1 MPSRDIEGFI
11 SRWSAASPSER
22 ANAQLFLVEL
32 CDLLGVPRPDP
43 KPGSGYAF
51 EFPVTEHHPD
61 GTTSEGRI
69 DLYKRGAFLLE
80 AKQFQDQP
88 AQPTDLH
95 LALESA
101 GAVAR
106 KRKSAPV
113 RGTGAWDDAM
123 LKARGQAERYIRAL
137 PPTDP
142 NPPFMLVVDVG
153 NSIEVFADFTQ
164 AGRSYLAFPHPLAFR
179 IRLEDLRRPEI
190 RERLRLV
197 WTDPLALD
205 PARYSAAVTCGISD
219 LLAKLAKS
227 LEQAGHAPR
236 CVADF
241 LCRCLFCMFAE
252 DVGLLPAASFT
263 HLLDSIR
270 AEPAQF
276 QPLAAQLFRE
286 MNTGTAGRISL
297 VLRHALKRFNG
308 GLFADGTA
316 LDLDADQIAGLYA
329 AAQYDWKAVEPAI
342 FGTLLQRALD
352 PVERHKLGA
361 EFTPRA
367 YVERLVLATVIEPLR
382 AEWAH
387 VRAAAYTHARAGRV
401 TDAIAEI
408 RTFHRQ
414 LCALRILDPACG
426 SGNFLYVTFELLK
439 RLEMEILDELAQ
451 LGDRE
456 LALEIEHFTVHPRQF
471 FGLELN
477 PRAAAI
483 AELVLWIGY
492 LQWQA
497 RAAGTAAIGEP
508 VLEKLDNIQ
517 CRDAVLAYDGEPQPV
532 TWAMAAAN
540 PNLPGLPDEARQ
552 QGRAGSP
559 LPAERP
565 QGAHGMRPADIITVW
580 DRRST
585 KKDPVTGRDVPDETK
600 RVPLLTY
607 VNPRPAGWPPADY
620 LVGNPPFLGTARM
633 REDLG
638 DGYAET
644 LRRVYAAV
652 PESADFVMYWW
663 HKAAELVRAG
673 TARSFGFITTNSLRQ
688 TFIRRVVQAQLE
700 ATPPLSIVFAIPDHP
715 WVDSA
720 EGADVR
726 IAMTVGILG
735 EHIGELLEIT
745 DEHTQEDG
753 AAKVG
758 FTAKRGRIQADLTC
772 GAPVA
777 MAFALKANEGMSSEG
792 VKPHGMGFVVS
803 GEDAKTLGLGE
814 IAGLESYIRPYLNGR
829 DLAHESRGAMIIDL
843 FGLSS
848 EEVRVRFPAVYQWV
862 LTRVKPERD
871 ANNRACYRDNWWV
884 FGEPRRELR
893 PGLKGLQRYIA
904 TVKTAKHR
912 VFQFLGASVIPDSK
926 LIVFPLDDAFCLGVL
941 SSRTHCV
948 WALAAGSWL
957 GVGNDPTY
965 VKSASFEKFPFP
977 ACDAAAQDRIRQIAE
992 ELDAHRKRV
1001 QAQHPGLTL
1010 TGMYNVL
1017 EKLRAGEALNA
1028 KEKQIHDAG
1037 LVSVLRQLHDD
1048 LDTAVF
1054 AAYGWPATL
1063 TDAEILERVVALNAE
1078 RAKEEAAGLVR
1089 WLRPEY
1095 QNPKGAQAQQAALGI
1110 PTLNPQPSALNPRH
1124 RLPWPKTLSERV
1136 KTVSAALAAVKQP
1149 VTAADVAK
1157 AFARVRA
1164 RDVGEILETLCAM
1177 GHARRGKAEGTF
1189 LP

>member
-1 MPSRDIEGFI
+1 MPSRQIEAFI
-11 SRWSAASPSER
+11 ARWSAASPSER

-32 CDLLGVPRPDP
+32 CDLLEVPRPDP

-51 EFPVTEHHPD
+51 EFPVVEHLPD
-61 GTTSEGRI
+61 GSTSVGRI
-69 DLYKRGAFLLE
+69 DLYKRAAFLLE

-88 AQPTDLH
+88 AEPTNLH

-123 LKARGQAERYIRAL
+123 LKARGQAERYVRAL
-137 PPTDP
+137 PATDP
-142 NPPFMLVVDVG
+142 NPPFLLVVDVG

-164 AGRSYLAFPHPLAFR
+164 AGRNYLHFPHPQAFR

-197 WTDPLALD
+197 WSDPLALD
-205 PARYSAAVTCGISD
+205 PARHSAAVTCGISE
-219 LLAKLAKS
+219 LLARLAKS

-236 CVADF
+236 RVADF

-252 DVGLLPAASFT
+252 DAGLLPTGSFT
-263 HLLDSIR
+263 GLLDSVR
-270 AEPAQF
+270 TDPAQF

-286 MNTGTAGRISL
+286 MNTGTAGRISV

-308 GLFADGTA
+308 GLFADAAA
-316 LDLDADQIAGLYA
+316 LDLDADQLISLHQA
-329 AAQYDWKAVEPAI
+329 AHFDWKAVEPAI

-367 YVERLVLATVIEPLR
+367 YVERLVLATVLEPLR

-387 VRAAAYTHARAGRV
+387 VRAAAYTHARAGRAA
-401 TDAIAEI
+401 DAIAEI
-408 RTFHRQ
+408 RAFHRR

-456 LALEIEHFTVHPRQF
+456 LALEIEQFTVHPRQF
-471 FGLELN
+471 FGLEIN

-517 CRDAVLAYDGEPQPV
+517 CRDAVLAYDGEPQ
-532 TWAMAAAN
+532 AAR
-540 PNLPGLPDEARQ
+540 DEA
-552 QGRAGSP
+552 GK
-559 LPAERP
+559 E
-565 QGAHGMRPADIITVW
+565 ITVW

-607 VNPRPAGWPPADY
+607 VNPRPAEWPPADHI
-620 LVGNPPFLGTARM
+620 VGNPPFLGTARM

-644 LRRVYAAV
+644 LRATYLAV

-673 TARSFGFITTNSLRQ
+673 MARRFGFITTNSLRQ

-700 ATPPLSIVFAIPDHP
+700 ASPPLSIVFAIPDHP
-715 WVDSA
+715 WVDTS
-720 EGADVR
+720 EGAAVR
-726 IAMTVGILG
+726 IAMTVGVAGTHDGI
-735 EHIGELLEIT
+735 LLEAT
-745 DEHTQEDG
+745 DEKPREDG
-753 AAKVG
+753 SSEVTLSTKVG
-758 FTAKRGRIQADLTC
+758 TIQSDLRIGAGVNAAQALAANAGLASKGVQLHGTGFVLSPDEAKALRQAD
-772 GAPVA
+772 GNK
-777 MAFALKANEGMSSEG
+777 ALA
-792 VKPHGMGFVVS
+792 VIKP
-803 GEDAKTLGLGE
+803 
-814 IAGLESYIRPYLNGR
+814 YICGR
-829 DLAHESRGAMIIDL
+829 DLVQEARTQFAIDL
-843 FGLSS
+843 FGLNDT
-848 EEVRVRFPAVYQWV
+848 EVRKDYPAIYQHV
-862 LTRVKPERD
+862 LLHVKPERD
-871 ANNRACYRDNWWV
+871 ANARASYRDKWWV

-893 PGLKGLQRYIA
+893 PALAGLDRVVV
-904 TVKTAKHR
+904 TTRTAKHR
-912 VFQFLGASVIPDSK
+912 IFLFQPSATVFESEIIVIP
-926 LIVFPLDDAFCLGVL
+926 LGDAFHLGVL
-941 SSRTHCV
+941 SSRIHVVYT
-948 WALAAGSWL
+948 LA
-957 GVGNDPTY
+957 VGGTLEDRPRYNHSRCFDP
-965 VKSASFEKFPFP
+965 FPFP

-1001 QAQHPGLTL
+1001 QSQHPGLTL

-1017 EKLRAGEALNA
+1017 EKLRRREALNA
-1028 KEKQIHDAG
+1028 KEKQVHDAG
-1037 LVSVLRQLHDD
+1037 LVSVLGQLHDD
-1048 LDTAVF
+1048 LDAAVF

-1078 RAKEEAAGLVR
+1078 RANEEASGLIR

-1095 QNPKGAQAQQAALGI
+1095 QNPQGAPARRSALVI
-1110 PTLNPQPSALNPRH
+1110 PTLNPQPSTLNSPRK
-1124 RLPWPKTLSERV
+1124 LPWPRTLAERV
-1136 KTVSAALAAVKQP
+1136 KAVSAALAAVKQP
-1149 VTAADVAK
+1149 VTAAELAK
-1157 AFARVRA
+1157 GFARVKA
-1164 RDVGEILETLCAM
+1164 EAVGEILETLCTM
-1177 GHARRGKAEGTF
+1177 GHARRGKAEETF